1 MAKRFCQNC
10 GSEIAENA
18 VFCNN
23 CGAKQA
29 SAPQQPQP
37 APQPQYAP
45 QAQPQQYTPQPQ
57 QPQQYAP
64 RPQQYAQQPQPQQQ
78 YYPQQGQQYPQYGQY
93 GMPPAKP
100 KSNKALIGII
110 AGIVAVA
117 AIVVFVI
124 IFTSGGSSG
133 GKVLKDYDYDDIIG
147 TYEGTLK
154 VSDVSISGSLED
166 MGEFYGGDIDDIKAT
181 KGDKFD
187 CTLTLSDGALDIDY
201 DDNFK
206 FGPSTSI
213 YSFEFED
220 GVYENT
226 NSEEYEGYEFK
237 ETYDI
242 TLHKGK
248 DSDYRIYGVIE
259 YSISVDMEY
268 DGETIKGSLAI
279 EYIIDCEFAD

>member
-1 MAKRFCQNC
+1 MAKKFCQNC
-10 GSEIAENA
+10 GGEIAENA

-29 SAPQQPQP
+29 SAPPPQP
-37 APQPQYAP
+37 APQYAP
-45 QAQPQQYTPQPQ
+45 QAQPQ

-100 KSNKALIGII
+100 KSSKALIGII
-110 AGIVAVA
+110 GGIVAIV
-117 AIVVFVI
+117 AIVVLVI
-124 IFTSGGSSG
+124 VLTSGGSSG
-133 GKVLKDYDYDDIIG
+133 GKVLKEYDYDDIIG

-154 VSDVSISGSLED
+154 VSDVSISGNLED
-166 MGEFYGGDIDDIKAT
+166 MGAINGQDFDDIEDT
-181 KGDKFD
+181 KNEKYD
-187 CTLTLSDGALDIDY
+187 CTLTLSDNALDIEY
-201 DDNFK
+201 DDSFT
-206 FGPSTSI
+206 FGPSSI

-226 NSEEYEGYEFK
+226 NSEEYEGYKFK

-242 TLHKGK
+242 TLHEDK
-248 DSDYRIYGVIE
+248 DAGYKIYGVIE

-268 DGETIKGSLAI
+268 DGETIKGKI
-279 EYIIDCEFAD
+279 TMEFIIDCEFAD